1 MNKPSEKSDTTGRA
15 SRMERIRAWCVD
27 RWDYCS
33 RGVWGD
39 TRTSFKVKLIKTLN
53 LSVQSFLSADLQ
65 TTACALTYRM
75 LLAIVPAL
83 ALLFAIGRGF
93 GFQNILTTQLFGYFP
108 SQQKALEAAFRFV
121 DAYLAQA
128 SEGIFV
134 GVGILFLLWTLIS
147 LVSSVE
153 DAFNKIWGVKYGR
166 SLWRK
171 ITDYTAIFLILPV
184 LMICSSGLSI
194 FMSTTLQEAV
204 PLKFMSPAISVIL
217 DCATI
222 VLTWLFFTGVYML
235 IPNTTVKF
243 KNALMSGILAG
254 VAFQVLQWL
263 FVTGQLYVSKY
274 NAIYGG
280 FAFLPL
286 LLIWMQLV
294 WVICL
299 SGAVLCYSSQN
310 IFRFSFTSEVTD
322 ISALYRRKITLA
334 IMAVVAK
341 RFKMGLQP
349 LRGAD
354 FVADYNIPTRL
365 VEEIVAELAEAGL
378 LSRVVTGN
386 NENNYALQP
395 ATDITGLTVGRVVE
409 AIESHGASDF
419 IPEFATEFGNIDS
432 LADNI
437 TDAMVDRGNYTPIA
451 DIEIEIFSKKT
462 TTTNPI

>member
-1 MNKPSEKSDTTGRA
+1 M
-15 SRMERIRAWCVD
+15 
-27 RWDYCS
+27 
-33 RGVWGD
+33 
-39 TRTSFKVKLIKTLN
+39 
-53 LSVQSFLSADLQ
+53 
-65 TTACALTYRM
+65 
-75 LLAIVPAL
+75 
-83 ALLFAIGRGF
+83 
-93 GFQNILTTQLFGYFP
+93 
-108 SQQKALEAAFRFV
+108 
-121 DAYLAQA
+121 
-128 SEGIFV
+128 

-322 ISALYRRKITLA
+322 ISRTVPPQDHLSNNGSGGQAVQDGTAAAARRRL
-334 IMAVVAK
+334 
-341 RFKMGLQP
+341 RGGLQYTHP
-349 LRGAD
+349 ACRGDSGRTCRSRTPVESGDRQQREQLRPA
-354 FVADYNIPTRL
+354 
-365 VEEIVAELAEAGL
+365 
-378 LSRVVTGN
+378 
-386 NENNYALQP
+386 P

>member
-1 MNKPSEKSDTTGRA
+1 
-15 SRMERIRAWCVD
+15 
-27 RWDYCS
+27 
-33 RGVWGD
+33 
-39 TRTSFKVKLIKTLN
+39 
-53 LSVQSFLSADLQ
+53 
-65 TTACALTYRM
+65 M

-349 LRGAD
+349 LQRRRLRGGLQYTHPACRGD
-354 FVADYNIPTRL
+354 SGRTCRSRTP
-365 VEEIVAELAEAGL
+365 VESGDRQQREQLRPAAGDRHNRTD
-378 LSRVVTGN
+378 SR
-386 NENNYALQP
+386 P
-395 ATDITGLTVGRVVE
+395 RGRGYRK
-409 AIESHGASDF
+409 SRS
-419 IPEFATEFGNIDS
+419 FGFH
-432 LADNI
+432 
-437 TDAMVDRGNYTPIA
+437 T
-451 DIEIEIFSKKT
+451 
-462 TTTNPI
+462 